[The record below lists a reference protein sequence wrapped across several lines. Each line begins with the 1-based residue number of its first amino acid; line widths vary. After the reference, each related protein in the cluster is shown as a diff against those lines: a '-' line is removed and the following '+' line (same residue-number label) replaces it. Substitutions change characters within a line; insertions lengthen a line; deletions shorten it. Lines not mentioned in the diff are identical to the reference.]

1 MRLKNYVCFSFGIW
15 ISLLSRFATTQDDWW
30 YWNWKK
36 GNKKKI
42 EKGRYP
48 APWFYKWIFILQFF
62 LMGNSIHCT
71 DGRTNDRN
79 TYLFAR
85 PGLCK
90 FLGCFQIYYCHFRL
104 CSSHFL
110 LCDRRSF
117 LESISMHFCYA
128 FEQAFNKVIY

>member
-1 MRLKNYVCFSFGIW
+1 MCA
-15 ISLLSRFATTQDDWW
+15 SLLGYGSLFYQGLLLPKMTDDTEIG
-30 YWNWKK
+30 KR
-36 GNKKKI
+36 GTKKI